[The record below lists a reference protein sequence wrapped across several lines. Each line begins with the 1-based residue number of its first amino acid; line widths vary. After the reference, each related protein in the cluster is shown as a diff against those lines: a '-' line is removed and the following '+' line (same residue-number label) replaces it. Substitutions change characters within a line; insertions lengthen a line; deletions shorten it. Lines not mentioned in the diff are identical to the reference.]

1 MLPKLI
7 VFDLDFTLWDCDGT
21 WCDCLSPPFGME
33 SGVVMDSTKRP
44 VTLYPDVKQI
54 LEQCKALDCEM
65 ALASRT
71 EQPAWALSLIDLL
84 GITSYFAFS
93 EIYPSSKVMHFS
105 SLKKASRFE
114 FSQML
119 FFDDESRNISEVSS
133 RGVACVHVTQ
143 GLNQS
148 LFDASLQRF
157 QQNHFKK

>member
-1 MLPKLI
+1 
-7 VFDLDFTLWDCDGT
+7 
-21 WCDCLSPPFGME
+21 
-33 SGVVMDSTKRP
+33 
-44 VTLYPDVKQI
+44 QI

-93 EIYPSSKVMHFS
+93 EIYPASKVLHFS
-105 SLKKASRFE
+105 SLKKASTFE

-133 RGVACVHVTQ
+133 LGVACVHVTQ

-157 QQNHFKK
+157 QQNHFNK

>member
-1 MLPKLI
+1 MTQQNDPLPFILMSNRFWNNAMHLI
-7 VFDLDFTLWDCDGT
+7 AKWL
-21 WCDCLSPPFGME
+21 
-33 SGVVMDSTKRP
+33 
-44 VTLYPDVKQI
+44 
-54 LEQCKALDCEM
+54 
-65 ALASRT
+65 LASRT

-105 SLKKASRFE
+105 SLKKASTFE

-133 RGVACVHVTQ
+133 LGVACVHVTQ